1 MAQRVCIIGAGVVGL
16 ATAYALVREGF
27 DVTLVEARERG
38 GLETSYANGGQLSY
52 RYVAPLADSGVPAQ
66 TLGWLLRNDAPLRLR
81 PRLDPAQ
88 WRWLLG
94 FLAACRG
101 SLNRRNAAHLLRLAL
116 LSQRTLQAWREEDGL
131 DGFDWRR
138 NGKLVAFRQPASF
151 ARARQG
157 LADPSAQFVLT
168 AAECLALEPALS
180 AAPFVGGIH
189 TPDEEVADC
198 HAFCVQLAER
208 LQASGHCRQLH
219 GRRVTKIVEGGAAVR
234 GVEVGGDLIEADHVV
249 LAAGYRSAELMLP
262 GLRLPLYPLK
272 GYSLTLP
279 VGAQHRAPDTSIT
292 DYDRKIVYARI
303 GERLRIAAMVDIVGF
318 DPASSPRAWHC
329 CASRRGTRSRRAA
342 ISTPP
347 SNGPAC
353 ARPRPP
359 GYRWWATA
367 ATATSGSTSA
377 TARSASP
384 WPAAAGACWPSRSA
398 AARRASIPLACFRAA
413 RWLAEFPSTWSTP
426 MEPTRIATNDRLSA
440 AVCFD
445 ALVFLSGQ
453 VPGQAEDIH
462 GQTRE
467 VLAKI
472 DALLAEAGSRKERI
486 LSATIYL
493 KDIAR
498 DFAALNEVWTQWL
511 PIGQAPS
518 RTTVQAELARPSVLV
533 EITVVAARG

>member
-66 TLGWLLRNDAPLRLR
+66 ALGWLLRNDAPLRLR

-234 GVEVGGDLIEADHVV
+234 GVEVGGDLIEADHV
-249 LAAGYRSAELMLP
+249 AARSSTRESASGCGSP
-262 GLRLPLYPLK
+262 RW
-272 GYSLTLP
+272 S
-279 VGAQHRAPDTSIT
+279 TSSAST
-292 DYDRKIVYARI
+292 
-303 GERLRIAAMVDIVGF
+303 
-318 DPASSPRAWHC
+318 PASSPRAWHC

-347 SNGPAC
+347 SNGPVC

-511 PIGQAPS
+511 PTGQAPS